1 MRKVFAS
8 KVDIALPILLVVSS
22 IPAILIGITEKDW
35 VLIAL
40 MVAVFAMVM
49 YLLFDTYYVIT
60 QGILKVHS
68 GFIVNK
74 NISIESIKA
83 IKKTDSILSAPA
95 SSLTERIEVCYGNSK
110 TIIISPKE
118 KLIFI
123 AELQKQNLEIKVEL
137 Q

>member
-1 MRKVFAS
+1 MRKVFPS
-8 KVDIALPILLVVSS
+8 KVDVSLLILFVITS
-22 IPAILIGITEKDW
+22 IPAILIGIKEKDW
-35 VLIAL
+35 VLFAIL
-40 MVAVFAMVM
+40 IAVFVLIM
-49 YLLFDTYYVIT
+49 YLLYDTYYVVT
-60 QGILKVHS
+60 QGTLKVHS

-74 NISIESIKA
+74 NISIESIKS

-95 SSLTERIEVCYGNSK
+95 SSLTERIEVCYGDSK

-137 Q
+137 